1 MASKAT
7 GFWMVIKNQEGDG
20 MVSVGRMTEGLYDV
34 IEGIVNYFVLSLGF
48 EELVWYV
55 MTWSVFRPH

>member
-1 MASKAT
+1 
-7 GFWMVIKNQEGDG
+7 MVIKNQEGDG

-48 EELVWYV
+48 EELV
-55 MTWSVFRPH
+55 